1 MPFPVAWSAQPPSCD
16 GLAVIKACV
25 PEFADGSADTPTTTG
40 IRGASSVTLRIDPAL
55 RSSTSFPCVPW
66 YHDPHLAG
74 QVAHLL
80 RFAGVESPSFRMR
93 TALWYVAGDHFTRHT
108 DVKLEPLGCGTRH
121 IGTLLFVVPCESGG
135 DLRVIDTT
143 GLARRVVCPVKPG
156 KPTLVWMKL
165 GMPHEVTPVE
175 AGTRWVLKAAV
186 YGTFSRRP
194 SFYDDVLPP
203 FLTFDD
209 TDPERGPSP
218 LICDND
224 SEGYADAAFHDDDDD
239 W

>member
-25 PEFADGSADTPTTTG
+25 PEFGVAGDPDAGTPTPTG
-40 IRGASSVTLRIDPAL
+40 IRSGSRGASSVTLRLDPAL

-66 YHDPHLAG
+66 YHDPYLSG

-80 RFAGVESPSFRMR
+80 RFAGVEAASFRMR
-93 TALWYVAGDHFTRHT
+93 TALRYGVGDHFTRHT
-108 DVKLEPLGCGTRH
+108 DVKLEPLACGTH
-121 IGTLLFVVPCESGG
+121 HTGTLLFVVPCESGG

-156 KPTLVWMKL
+156 KSTLVWMKL

-194 SFYDDVLPP
+194 S
-203 FLTFDD
+203 TCC
-209 TDPERGPSP
+209 RRR
-218 LICDND
+218 
-224 SEGYADAAFHDDDDD
+224 
-239 W
+239 